1 MVVKLRELSGLQN
14 VNKVDLTRGEVVDEE
29 EEEEIAEDMDS
40 KQ

>member
-29 EEEEIAEDMDS
+29 EEEIAEDMDS
-40 KQ
+40 EQ